1 MKKLGIAITD
11 PNDWTAEAFLK
22 SAKRKG
28 VEALAIDLREAEA
41 TINSDLSYNAGNLNL
56 RELDAIIV
64 RDMGLG
70 KNDAV
75 TFRFD
80 VLRQLESEG
89 IAVINPPSAI
99 QNAANKYHCAY
110 LFSREG
116 IPVPE
121 TKVVQDIGAAMD
133 TLGYFQ
139 DAVLKP
145 VFGYKGIGISRIKDG
160 EIVRPDGTRGGEDVE
175 GLVRSVL
182 EEKGI
187 VFIQEFIENP
197 GRDIRVFVVDGEV
210 VGSIYRKAAGG
221 WWLNNLSQG
230 GSPAKCILT
239 DEQEEICI
247 RAAESIGAVFAGVDL
262 IEGPDCPRVL
272 EINATPSGAGIHN
285 AWNIDVTEHIMDA
298 VLRRL

>member
-1 MKKLGIAITD
+1 MKKIGIAITD
-11 PNDWTAEAFLK
+11 PNDWTARAFVET
-22 SAKRKG
+22 AKNKG

-41 TINSDLSYNAGNLNL
+41 TISKDLSYNVESLNL
-56 RELDAIIV
+56 GELEALIV

-80 VLRQLESEG
+80 ILRQLESEG
-89 IAVINPPSAI
+89 IAVVNPPSAI

-110 LFSREG
+110 LFSGAG

-121 TKVVQDIGAAMD
+121 TKAVQNIGTAMN

-160 EIVRPDGTRGGEDVE
+160 EIIRPDGTTGGKDVE
-175 GLVRSVL
+175 SLVRSVL
-182 EEKGI
+182 EEKGL
-187 VFIQEFIENP
+187 VFIQEFIENS
-197 GRDIRVFVVDGEV
+197 GRDIRAFVVDGEV
-210 VGSIYRKAAGG
+210 VGSIYREAAEG

-230 GSPAKCILT
+230 GSPARCTLT
-239 DEQEEICI
+239 DEQEDICI
-247 RAAESIGAVFAGVDL
+247 KAAETVGAVFAGVDI
-262 IEGPDCPRVL
+262 IEGPEGSRVL
-272 EINATPSGAGIHN
+272 EINATPSGAGIHS

-298 VLRRL
+298 ALKLL